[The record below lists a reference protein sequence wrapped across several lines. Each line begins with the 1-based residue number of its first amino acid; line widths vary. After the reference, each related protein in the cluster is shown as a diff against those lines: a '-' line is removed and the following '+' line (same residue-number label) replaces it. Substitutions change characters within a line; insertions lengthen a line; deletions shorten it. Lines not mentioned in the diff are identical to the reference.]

1 MYYRTIWQ
9 DHIEGVQD
17 GTDMNAANF
26 NNIEAGV
33 MEAAALAAYNSEMT
47 GHRGAVSYGTEDLV
61 AGVSPLKTGSLY
73 FVYE

>member
-1 MYYRTIWQ
+1 MYNRTIWQ

-33 MEAAALAAYNSEMT
+33 MEANALAAYNSEMT
-47 GHRGAVSYGTEDLV
+47 RSGSAISYGTEDLI
-61 AGVSPLKTGSLY
+61 AGVSPLKTGTVY